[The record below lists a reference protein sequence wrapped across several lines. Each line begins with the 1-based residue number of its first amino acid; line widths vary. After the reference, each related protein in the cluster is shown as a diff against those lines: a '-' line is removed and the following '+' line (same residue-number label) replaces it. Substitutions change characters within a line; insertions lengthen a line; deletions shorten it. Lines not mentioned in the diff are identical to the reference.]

1 MSKIVNMSARA
12 LAVLW
17 IGLLCGSMATPLRGG
32 EIRGRVLR
40 QSAYAPPTEIV
51 SRSIILRYA
60 SRQFESPHNGHA
72 QHNEN
77 QVVVY
82 LAGAPEAER
91 AQPGVAIMD
100 QRNEQFIPHVLPVT
114 IGTAV
119 DFLNSEA
126 VYHNVFSL
134 SPAKTFDLGRY
145 PQGQSRRVRFDRP
158 GVVSV
163 YCDIHTHMNAFILV
177 LPTSH
182 FTVADGEGNFI
193 LENVPAGNFELRVWN
208 GRAPE
213 FRQQIT
219 VRENGVTEMNF
230 VLP

>member
-1 MSKIVNMSARA
+1 MSKIVNAPTRA
-12 LAVLW
+12 LAVLG
-17 IGLLCGSMATPLRGG
+17 IALLCGSIATPLRGG

-40 QSAYAPPTEIV
+40 QSVHAPPSEIV

-60 SRQFESPHNGHA
+60 SRQFEGAHNGHA

-77 QVVVY
+77 QIVIY
-82 LAGAPEAER
+82 LVGVPETKR
-91 AQPGVAIMD
+91 AQPGVALMD
-100 QRNEQFIPHVLPVT
+100 QRNEQFIPHVLP
-114 IGTAV
+114 ITAGASV

-145 PQGQSRRVRFDRP
+145 PQGQARRVRFERP

-177 LPTSH
+177 LPTTH
-182 FTVADGEGNFI
+182 FTTADGEGNFV
-193 LENVPAGNFELRVWN
+193 LENVPAGTFELRVWN

-213 FRQQIT
+213 LRQQIT